1 MPEII
6 VAGEWFIS
14 LTEYFKSSLA
24 SMKIIY
30 QPGAKKN
37 GKITNVIFYLSS
49 PKRRKKSPEPKPT
62 KVHIGKLTRNV
73 NKDHIMEIFSNYG
86 SIKNIDMPMDRV
98 HSNFSKL
105 FAYIEYE
112 MPEEAEK
119 AVKYMD
125 GGN

>member
-1 MPEII
+1 MIYL
-6 VAGEWFIS
+6 
-14 LTEYFKSSLA
+14 LTEYFKKTKKIQLSSLA

>member
-1 MPEII
+1 MHC
-6 VAGEWFIS
+6 FI
-14 LTEYFKSSLA
+14 KC
-24 SMKIIY
+24 IIY
-30 QPGAKKN
+30 SILKFFLL
-37 GKITNVIFYLSS
+37 VFSSS
-49 PKRRKKSPEPKPT
+49 PKRRKKSPEPKPV

-98 HSNFSKL
+98 HSNFCKL

-112 MPEEAEK
+112 TPEEAEK

-125 GGN
+125 GGKSVFKQISLY

>member
-1 MPEII
+1 MNDLYYKKKKIK
-6 VAGEWFIS
+6 
-14 LTEYFKSSLA
+14 LYSLA
-24 SMKIIY
+24 SMKVIY
-30 QPGAKKN
+30 QPGTKYN
-37 GKITNVIFYLSS
+37 RKITNLIFDLSS

-62 KVHIGKLTRNV
+62 KVHVGKLTRNV

-86 SIKNIDMPMDRV
+86 SVKNIDMPMDRV

-112 MPEEAEK
+112 SPEEAEK

>member
-1 MPEII
+1 
-6 VAGEWFIS
+6 
-14 LTEYFKSSLA
+14 
-24 SMKIIY
+24 MKVIY
-30 QPGAKKN
+30 QLGTKYN
-37 GKITNVIFYLSS
+37 GKITNMIFDLSS

-62 KVHIGKLTRNV
+62 KVHVGKLTRNV

-86 SIKNIDMPMDRV
+86 SVKNIDMPMDRV

-112 MPEEAEK
+112 SPEEAEK